1 MPLPWALE
9 YPEAM
14 AEEEPPRVLA
24 ILGGDGSVSRAAHL
38 ARRHDLTLLVLPNGT
53 FNHLGVK
60 HECNKEKTTVD
71 RRLRIGMSAAVH
83 NPPRRQARPV

>member
-1 MPLPWALE
+1 M
-9 YPEAM
+9 
-14 AEEEPPRVLA
+14 
-24 ILGGDGSVSRAAHL
+24 
-38 ARRHDLTLLVLPNGT
+38 
-53 FNHLGVK
+53 K